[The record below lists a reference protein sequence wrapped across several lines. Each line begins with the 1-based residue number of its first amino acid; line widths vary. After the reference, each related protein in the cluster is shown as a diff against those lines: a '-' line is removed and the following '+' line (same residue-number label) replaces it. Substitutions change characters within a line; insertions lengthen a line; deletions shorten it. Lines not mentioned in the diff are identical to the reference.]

1 MVNTYLDEISDSLSI
16 NELSVLGLLTDHHAD
31 ATFKSMKR
39 GRLMELSNLSISDF
53 RKVINRLEITKFIG
67 IVYGQKEHKI
77 FITEFGQYAL
87 AKSLEKIEDG
97 RETEQITEQ
106 SPPIRVRQIKSFA
119 NKGN

>member
-1 MVNTYLDEISDSLSI
+1 MNMYLDEISDSLSI

-39 GRLMELSNLSISDF
+39 GRLKEISKLSIADF

-87 AKSLEKIEDG
+87 SKSLEKIENI
-97 RETEQITEQ
+97 RETEPKTEQ
-106 SPPIRVRQIKSFA
+106 SPPVKVRQIKSFA
-119 NKGN
+119 NKGI